1 MTILTETTKL
11 AKMASQ
17 IVKTATNGIGT
28 KMASQ
33 SQHAKNGRNI
43 HSKTINHN
51 TQNVQNGQ
59 KDHHNQKD

>member
-11 AKMASQ
+11 AKMAT
-17 IVKTATNGIGT
+17 IVKTATNGFGT

-43 HSKTINHN
+43 HSKTNNHN

-59 KDHHNQKD
+59 KDHNNQKD

>member
-11 AKMASQ
+11 AKMAT